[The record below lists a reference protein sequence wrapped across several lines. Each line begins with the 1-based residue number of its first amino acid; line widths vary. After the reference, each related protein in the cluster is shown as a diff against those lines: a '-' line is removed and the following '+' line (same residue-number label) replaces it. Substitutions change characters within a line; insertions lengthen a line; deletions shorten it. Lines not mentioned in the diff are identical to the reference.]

1 MVDKGFVN
9 CDLLGPPL
17 ETQPGTMAFK
27 GAHGV
32 LFVKEGPR
40 ASSTPGKTGPG
51 AGKVT
56 KIAGQGQGEHHSS

>member
-17 ETQPGTMAFK
+17 ETQPGTMALK

-40 ASSTPGKTGPG
+40 ASSTPGKIGPG
-51 AGKVT
+51 GWESDKDSWAGP
-56 KIAGQGQGEHHSS
+56 G